1 MSDLLRLPGIQNRAR
16 PLSVKAWH
24 NMIANGLAPK
34 RAELLEGVIVEKMS
48 KSILHTRL
56 LSRTMDA
63 LRKNLPETLW
73 LRQEAPITTSDSEPE
88 PDISVVEGRE
98 EQYKEHPTT
107 ALLVVEISVST
118 LTEDR
123 AMAAIYAAA
132 EVTEYWLFN
141 APAQEVEVF
150 RKPMGGQYTEKE
162 IVRADQRLKCAGL
175 PQVGIQLAELW
186 AGLPQK

>member
-63 LRKNLPETLW
+63 LRKHLPEGFW

-88 PDISVVEGRE
+88 PDISVVNGHEDL
-98 EQYKEHPTT
+98 YTEHPTT
-107 ALLVVEISVST
+107 ALLVIEISVST
-118 LTEDR
+118 VTEDR
-123 AMAAIYAAA
+123 AMASIYAAA
-132 EVTEYWLFN
+132 EVAEYWLFN
-141 APAQEVEVF
+141 APSREVEVF
-150 RKPMGGQYTEKE
+150 RKPVGGEYTEKE
-162 IVRADQRLKCAGL
+162 IIREDQVLTCGGL
-175 PQVGIQLAELW
+175 PGVRIQLTDLW